1 AAAKDPAICQQFGL
15 WNRSGSE
22 VIEGNLLV
30 VPVGEALLYL
40 ETIYLRAR
48 QSGLPTLIRVVVSDG
63 TRIAMEP
70 TLAEAIEALL
80 DPDRSL
86 AAN

>member
-1 AAAKDPAICQQFGL
+1 
-15 WNRSGSE
+15 
-22 VIEGNLLV
+22 
-30 VPVGEALLYL
+30 
-40 ETIYLRAR
+40 
-48 QSGLPTLIRVVVSDG
+48 VVVSDG
-63 TRIAMEP
+63 TRIAMEA

>member
-1 AAAKDPAICQQFGL
+1 M
-15 WNRSGSE
+15 E
-22 VIEGNLLV
+22 
-30 VPVGEALLYL
+30 PVYL
-40 ETIYLRAR
+40 KA
-48 QSGLPTLIRVVVSDG
+48 QKGGLPTLIRVVVSDG